1 MRLLIFLNRVPVP
14 ELDIVFAEGV
24 RASAAMAVQSAA
36 RLAGADW
43 CFFTAV
49 VDVFDQSLWP
59 RMALLSVSDAAPA
72 CLSYAGLVA
81 QLNASLPALDSC
93 TLVQRTP
100 CAGPTCSDAKEAA
113 RIARVSETMRSR
125 AVRRDDSALGRAVAS
140 MARQLQVDGLN
151 AVIADARS
159 VIAAVRLKL

>member
-59 RMALLSVSDAAPA
+59 RMALPSVSDVGPA
-72 CLSYAGLVA
+72 CLICRLGCTAERVSACLGLVYAGA
-81 QLNASLPALDSC
+81 AHSLCWPDVLGC
-93 TLVQRTP
+93 
-100 CAGPTCSDAKEAA
+100 K
-113 RIARVSETMRSR
+113 RSR
-125 AVRRDDSALGRAVAS
+125 AHRPRERDHAEPGGAARRL
-140 MARQLQVDGLN
+140 
-151 AVIADARS
+151 RS
-159 VIAAVRLKL
+159 RTCCCVHGQAAPG